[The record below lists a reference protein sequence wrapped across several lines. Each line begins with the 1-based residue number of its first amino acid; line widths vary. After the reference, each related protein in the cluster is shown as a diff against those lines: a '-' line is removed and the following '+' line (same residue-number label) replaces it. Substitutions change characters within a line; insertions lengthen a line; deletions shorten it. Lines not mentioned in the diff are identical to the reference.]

1 MAKKKESTLINMTL
15 TLFLI
20 TLASGVALGYINQIT
35 EGPKAEMRKKR
46 KLAAISAVLGQFDND
61 PAEEMYIPDSTEL
74 MLEVYPG
81 SLNGN
86 STGLAISGYSE
97 KGYSGLIRLMVGLDN
112 SGVISD
118 IVVLEQKETPG
129 LGTKMKEERF
139 LRQYRGKDPSTFDIK
154 VKQDGGEIDALTGAT
169 ISTRA
174 FSEAVQ
180 KAVDVFENEKSKSK
194 NGDQ

>member
-46 KLAAISAVLGQFDND
+46 KLEAISAVLGQFDND

-97 KGYSGLIRLMVGLDN
+97 KGYSGLIRLMIGIDN

-180 KAVDVFENEKSKSK
+180 KAVEVFESEKSKSK

>member
-1 MAKKKESTLINMTL
+1 MAKKKESTLLNMTL

-46 KLAAISAVLGQFDND
+46 KLEAISAVLGEFDND
-61 PAEEMYIPDSTEL
+61 PAEEMYIPDSTMS

-81 SLNGN
+81 SLDGN
-86 STGLAISGYSE
+86 PRGLAISGYSE
-97 KGYSGLIRLMVGLDN
+97 KGYSGLIRLMVGLDD

-139 LRQYRGKDPSTFDIK
+139 LRQFRGKDPSKFNIQ

-180 KAVDVFENEKSKSK
+180 MAVDVFESEKSKTKS
-194 NGDQ
+194 GDQ

>member
-1 MAKKKESTLINMTL
+1 
-15 TLFLI
+15 
-20 TLASGVALGYINQIT
+20 
-35 EGPKAEMRKKR
+35 
-46 KLAAISAVLGQFDND
+46 
-61 PAEEMYIPDSTEL
+61 
-74 MLEVYPG
+74 
-81 SLNGN
+81 
-86 STGLAISGYSE
+86 
-97 KGYSGLIRLMVGLDN
+97 MVGLDN

-180 KAVDVFENEKSKSK
+180 KAVDVFESDKSKSK

>member
-46 KLAAISAVLGQFDND
+46 KLEAISAVLGQFDND

-86 STGLAISGYSE
+86 STGLAISAYSE
-97 KGYSGLIRLMVGLDN
+97 KGYSGLIRLMIGIDN

-180 KAVDVFENEKSKSK
+180 KAVDVFESEKSKSK